1 MEQIKERKWAN
12 NRPIKTRSKMI
23 SFRLSLD
30 EMNDLEIEATRRRMS
45 VSDVLRMALEKML
58 GNGEVQ

>member
-1 MEQIKERKWAN
+1 
-12 NRPIKTRSKMI
+12 MI

-45 VSDVLRMALEKML
+45 VSDVLRMAIEKML